1 MEQREQETEKIE
13 ETKGDVNF
21 GKELGKLNS
30 SGKIDDKG
38 FIRQKRLTLSFC
50 FCFYY
55 RISTNTTPSV

>member
-38 FIRQKRLTLSFC
+38 FIRQKRLTLSFL
-50 FCFYY
+50 FFVFITDKYLV
-55 RISTNTTPSV
+55 IVV